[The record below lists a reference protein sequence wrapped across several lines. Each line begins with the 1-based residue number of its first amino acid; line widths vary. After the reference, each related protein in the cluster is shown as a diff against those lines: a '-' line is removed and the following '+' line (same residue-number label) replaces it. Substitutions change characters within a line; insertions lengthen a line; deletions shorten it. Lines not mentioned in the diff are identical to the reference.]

1 MGFRSLDVEQI
12 RAALAAWRLD
22 RPVRVEPLESD
33 GMNSECWSV
42 AAGAGR
48 FVAKAARDASFRG
61 GLAVAELLESRG
73 FPTGA
78 PLRTRDGELAVPVG
92 AGDFA
97 LALLRFFP
105 GRQRDAEGADDLRLW
120 GDVMGRFHSILADVV
135 APPAGL
141 PRWPRGFLRPDAP
154 FLDRE
159 AWVRP
164 AVAEALAGVRALD
177 PLRHGIVHGDAAF
190 PFIDDASG
198 RVAVIDWGAAMW
210 GPLLYDVASARF
222 YFQFRGNPQPAE
234 FEPFLAAYLASGP
247 LQAEEVQRGPEAFVR
262 LRVAVQASYFSWRL
276 ERDVRLGLDDP
287 AENQQGLDG
296 ARLAWGVL
304 RAS

>member
-105 GRQRDAEGADDLRLW
+105 GRHRDAEGADDLRLW
-120 GDVMGRFHSILADVV
+120 GDVMGRFHSIL
-135 APPAGL
+135 
-141 PRWPRGFLRPDAP
+141 
-154 FLDRE
+154 
-159 AWVRP
+159 
-164 AVAEALAGVRALD
+164 
-177 PLRHGIVHGDAAF
+177 
-190 PFIDDASG
+190 
-198 RVAVIDWGAAMW
+198 
-210 GPLLYDVASARF
+210 
-222 YFQFRGNPQPAE
+222 GN
-234 FEPFLAAYLASGP
+234 L
-247 LQAEEVQRGPEAFVR
+247 
-262 LRVAVQASYFSWRL
+262 
-276 ERDVRLGLDDP
+276 
-287 AENQQGLDG
+287 N
-296 ARLAWGVL
+296 
-304 RAS
+304 